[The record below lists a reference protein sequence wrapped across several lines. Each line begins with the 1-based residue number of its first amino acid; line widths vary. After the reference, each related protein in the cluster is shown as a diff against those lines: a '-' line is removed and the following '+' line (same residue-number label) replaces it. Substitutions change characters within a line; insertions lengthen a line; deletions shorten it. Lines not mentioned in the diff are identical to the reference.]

1 MFANVVVE
9 QHGTVAFRA
18 SPVAVAVNG

>member
-18 SPVAVAVNG
+18 SPVAVAANG